1 MITTEKNLADP
12 AMFSFEQK
20 FYFQVEAGIAQMME
34 VIQLK
39 QGNVRATL
47 IASKQVSG
55 F

>member
-34 VIQLK
+34 ATQLK
-39 QGNVRATL
+39 HESV
-47 IASKQVSG
+47 
-55 F
+55 